1 MKHVFWLTALLVTS
15 SVAWGQDPEYDY
27 ALLSERRA
35 SMVLPTYTKEQKLN
49 VLKQTRVVL
58 TQLFV
63 HDLVKLRD
71 FGPGTN
77 PTPALDALENEIETV
92 SDVDFHGRLRDI
104 VNRLKDLHT
113 TYRFPLP
120 YGCYANLLPFSFKEV
135 LRADGEKIIA
145 VARLS
150 SEEEITRLV
159 PGLVVQVGDE
169 LISYN
174 GLPAYEAAHA
184 LEPRAL
190 GANPA
195 AQLRREIGLLS
206 TKSQKRDFLPAQDH
220 VELSLKNANG
230 QIYQVKVPWI
240 SSGDLEC
247 LNPKSDKM
255 KDSTTEK
262 IIPLDMGL
270 DDEQY
275 LIYRFYRQKSA
286 RKNSD
291 DFQDSAD
298 PILQFKRIT
307 NQHGVFGVL
316 KLESF
321 VPEELSVDEVIAE
334 VARILKTEFKGTQG
348 VIFDVRNN
356 GGGYIALAEKMV
368 QLFTPRTVQPLEF
381 RLKNSSMNQTYW
393 NRWPTDPFN
402 LRMLEAQNLR
412 THYTRPLA
420 LNRVADVNK
429 LDQAYFGPVAVLMNS
444 NCYSSCDMFSA
455 IMQDHQVGTIFGEDE
470 NTGAGG
476 ANNISI
482 KDIFRSLPENL
493 RGVFAVPMPAG
504 QDIGFSWRQTVRS
517 FGTRRGDLIE
527 NTGIIADEVIPA
539 SAMDLVS
546 EDSEQFATI
555 SERLL
560 EAADERR
567 SSVEFEASRAD
578 VPMNTALTIK
588 ARWTHTTAIEF
599 RLNGVT
605 LGTIEVPEDAAAMT
619 TLTLPFVTPAVAAS
633 GRIEAL
639 GLFDGELVWRK
650 FYQFRTVPASIVMNP
665 SGRLFSDFSAEAP
678 ELFTL
683 YSEGAGGWQVRDG
696 ALRLGQGPQYENGV
710 LTDASLFVTL
720 PVDSQM
726 TFTANIEG
734 STEKDYDFFKIVVIE
749 NGQETELLAATSGTI
764 PSLAYTYDLSAY
776 AGKAIELRMNFESDG
791 AETDVGPIVDQFV
804 IW

>member
-1 MKHVFWLTALLVTS
+1 MKHALWLTAFLATTTLS
-15 SVAWGQDPEYDY
+15 WAQDPEYDY

-35 SMVLPTYTKEQKLN
+35 SMVLPSYTKEQKLN
-49 VLKQTRVVL
+49 VLQQTRVVL

-63 HDLVKLRD
+63 HDLLKLQD
-71 FGPGTN
+71 FGPGAN
-77 PTPALDALENEIETV
+77 PTPALDALEAEIESVT
-92 SDVDFHGRLRDI
+92 DVEFHGRLRDI

-120 YGCYANLLPFSFKEV
+120 YGCYANMLPFSFKEMI
-135 LRADGEKIIA
+135 RPDGEKAIA
-145 VARLS
+145 VATLATDAA
-150 SEEEITRLV
+150 ITSLV
-159 PGLVVQVGDE
+159 QGLAVQIGDE
-169 LISYN
+169 LISYD
-174 GLPAYEAAHA
+174 GRPAYEAAHA

-206 TKSQKRDFLPAQDH
+206 MKSQKRDFLPANDH
-220 VELSLKNANG
+220 VDLTLKNVQG
-230 QIYQVKVPWI
+230 VTYQVKVPWI

-247 LNPKSDKM
+247 LNPKTDK
-255 KDSTTEK
+255 STLTEK
-262 IIPLDMGL
+262 VLPLDLGL

-275 LIYRFYRQKSA
+275 LFNRFYRAKAEKKSMGGY
-286 RKNSD
+286 
-291 DFQDSAD
+291 QDSAD

-321 VPEELSVDEVIAE
+321 VPEKLSVDELIAE
-334 VARILKTEFKGTQG
+334 IARILKTEFRATQG

-368 QLFTPRTVQPLEF
+368 QLFTPKTVQPLEF

-393 NRWPTDPFN
+393 KRWPMSPFAQR
-402 LRMLEAQNLR
+402 LVEAQNLR

-420 LNRVADVNK
+420 LNKVSDVNK

-455 IMQDHQVGTIFGEDE
+455 LMQDHQVGTIFGEDE

-476 ANNISI
+476 ANNISV
-482 KDIFRSLPENL
+482 KDLYQALPEDQQ
-493 RGVFAVPMPAG
+493 GVFAVPMPAG
-504 QDIGFSWRQTVRS
+504 QDVGFSWRQTVRS
-517 FGTRRGDLIE
+517 FGARRGDLIE
-527 NTGIIADEVIPA
+527 NMGILADEVIPA
-539 SAMDLVS
+539 TANDLVS
-546 EDSEQFATI
+546 EDYEQLATI
-555 SERLL
+555 SERLM
-560 EAADERR
+560 EAAAERR
-567 SSVEFEASRAD
+567 SSVAFETSSAD
-578 VPMNTALTIK
+578 VAMNTALTIK
-588 ARWTHTTAIEF
+588 ARWAHTNAIEF
-599 RLNGVT
+599 RLNGVS
-605 LGTIEVPEDAAAMT
+605 LGTIEVPEDSATMT
-619 TLTLPFVTPAVAAS
+619 TLTLPFVTPAMASS

-650 FYQFRTVPASIVMNP
+650 FYSYRTVPASIVLAPN
-665 SGRLFSDFSAEAP
+665 GRLFSDFSSEAP

-696 ALRLGQGPQYENGV
+696 ALRIGAGPQYENGV
-710 LTDASLFVTL
+710 VTDASLFVTL
-720 PVDSQM
+720 PENSQM

-734 STEKDYDFFKIVVIE
+734 ATEKDYDYFKIVVIE
-749 NGQETELLAATSGTI
+749 NGTETELLKSTSGKI
-764 PSLAYTYDLSAY
+764 PSLAYTYDLSAF
-776 AGKAIELRMNFESDG
+776 AGKAIELRLNFESDE